1 MLKQSCTPVIE
12 TERLRLR
19 GHRED
24 DLANCVAM
32 WSEEAVTRFTVGR
45 QLTEEEI
52 WMRMLRHIGHWA
64 LLDFGYWVVEEKA
77 TGAFLGEAGIAEF
90 HRGIEPSIL
99 GIPEVG
105 WVFAS
110 TAHGKGYAHEAARA
124 ILAWGEEHFG
134 SDRSVCII
142 APENAPSLKLAA
154 KLGYTA
160 EAETIFRG
168 NPALILGRG
177 RSTPRTLSPTPC
189 P

>member
-12 TERLRLR
+12 TGRLRLR

-24 DLANCVAM
+24 DLANVIAM
-32 WSEEAVTRFTVGR
+32 WSEEVVTRFTVGR

-52 WMRMLRHIGHWA
+52 WMRMLRHIGQ
-64 LLDFGYWVVEEKA
+64 EKA
-77 TGAFLGEAGIAEF
+77 TGTFLGEAGIAEF

-110 TAHGKGYAHEAARA
+110 SAHGKGYALEAARA
-124 ILAWGEEHFG
+124 IVACGEEHFG

-154 KLGYTA
+154 KLGYQK
-160 EAETIFRG
+160 EADTVFRG

-177 RSTPRTLSPTPC
+177 KTL
-189 P
+189 